1 MPVSLFAK
9 GLWMSKVKH
18 LVSDIQEQ
26 LAIEYFNGFDDI
38 DELCQRVADS
48 MNVPVEFVYKIYE
61 DMPKDD

>member
-18 LVSDIQEQ
+18 LVADIEEQ

-38 DELCQRVADS
+38 DELCLRVADS
-48 MNVPVEFVYKIYE
+48 MNVPFDFVSKIYE